1 MKVEINNR
9 LYNEFVS
16 WAQANNMNDDDIQK
30 YIEKA
35 FRDKFT
41 IDKYGDLNEKLTKE
55 KPKRTKKKVEPTS
68 SEPINEPKNELNHVP
83 NEGVNEEV
91 NEEVNEDIK
100 TKRKTKVIASR

>member
-1 MKVEINNR
+1 MLVEINDR

-16 WAQANNMNDDDIQK
+16 WAQANNMNDNDMQK

-55 KPKRTKKKVEPTS
+55 EPKKVDKKIESKP
-68 SEPINEPKNELNHVP
+68 SEPINEPIHEPINEP
-83 NEGVNEEV
+83 ICEE
-91 NEEVNEDIK
+91 K
-100 TKRKTKVIASR
+100 PKRKTKVIASK

>member
-1 MKVEINNR
+1 MATIEINDR

-16 WAQANNMNDDDIQK
+16 WAQANNMNDNDMQK

-55 KPKRTKKKVEPTS
+55 EPKKVDKKIESKP
-68 SEPINEPKNELNHVP
+68 SEPINEPIHEPINEP
-83 NEGVNEEV
+83 ICEE
-91 NEEVNEDIK
+91 K
-100 TKRKTKVIASR
+100 PKRKTKVIASK

>member
-1 MKVEINNR
+1 MTIEINDR

-16 WAQANNMNDDDIQK
+16 WAQANNMNDNDIHK

-55 KPKRTKKKVEPTS
+55 EPKKPRKKSEPKPS
-68 SEPINEPKNELNHVP
+68 DPINEPIHEPINEPIHEP
-83 NEGVNEEV
+83 ICEE
-91 NEEVNEDIK
+91 K
-100 TKRKTKVIASR
+100 PKRKTKVIASK

>member
-1 MKVEINNR
+1 MLVEINDR

-16 WAQANNMNDDDIQK
+16 WAQANSMNDNDMHR

-55 KPKRTKKKVEPTS
+55 EPPETKKKTELKFSEPDNEPIR
-68 SEPINEPKNELNHVP
+68 EPINEPISGE
-83 NEGVNEEV
+83 
-91 NEEVNEDIK
+91 IK
-100 TKRKTKVIASR
+100 PIPSKRKTRVIASK

>member
-1 MKVEINNR
+1 MKIEINDR

-16 WAQANNMNDDDIQK
+16 WAQANNMNGNDIQK

-55 KPKRTKKKVEPTS
+55 EPKKVDKKIESKP
-68 SEPINEPKNELNHVP
+68 SEPINEPIHEPINEP
-83 NEGVNEEV
+83 ICEE
-91 NEEVNEDIK
+91 K
-100 TKRKTKVIASR
+100 PKRKTKVIASK